1 MFRVNKSR
9 KIKIEK
15 SIEPSYDIVIDNE
28 QMRKEQKEAV
38 YRKQEAI
45 DTAINWIVGLIIFTL
60 AAGLASLVIYYVGKS
75 QGRW

>member
-28 QMRKEQKEAV
+28 KMRKEQKDLNKES
-38 YRKQEAI
+38 KQSSSE
-45 DTAINWIVGLIIFTL
+45 TMSSKSSN
-60 AAGLASLVIYYVGKS
+60 SIYCFDPDSNKI
-75 QGRW
+75 